1 MNYYKNNFLVFFSF
15 IILILPTVAGA
26 VTCDSN
32 LDGKTDQEL
41 QAISLQCDADLADLN
56 AKASTTKQYSSELQ
70 KGIADLNYKITKIQL
85 EIKAKNATIKKL
97 GDNIVVKTKY
107 IGQLSNRM
115 VDIKKIIGKM
125 LRDNFAKDDATMVDV
140 LLSRESLS
148 SFFINNDNYSAINVK
163 LQELIAE
170 LTGIKKTSETEKK
183 DLETKKTQEAKL
195 KFEQEQAQK
204 TTEGLKK
211 EKQTVLSITKNKEA
225 EYKKLIAEKEK
236 LKNQIR
242 NKLYRT
248 AGGEEISF
256 GDALKLIQPY
266 ESLIGVNSALT
277 LAVLFQESAVD
288 NTVGKNIG
296 RCTYS
301 QPSPCT
307 SGKTVMSDTQKPYY
321 LKVMSNIGLNAE
333 TSPVSCPIC
342 RDGNYG
348 GAMGPAQFMPLT
360 WDGITKRVSDIIG
373 VFYPSPFDNLA
384 AFTASAVLLK
394 DNQTRCKTAFTKR
407 NEIWSCAAAK
417 YYGGL
422 SLAGTKLRSFMN
434 YGYGSSVLKRALQF
448 EKDIATLN
456 L

>member
-342 RDGNYG
+342 RVGNYG